1 MAQSEPVRLRVY
13 RELVARLTVD
23 ERLPA
28 ARKLVDEAAKRC
40 SSAASTTALAQWRS
54 ELDALDQALQT
65 RRQRQEAEAQ
75 DAYVQQLR
83 SATSRRSRR
92 AMRPRVPATRHYSRR
107 PVGPSRGESLQ
118 QCGSLSDSWL
128 GVCAAETGSASE
140 TKT

>member
-40 SSAASTTALAQWRS
+40 SSAESTTALAQWRS
-54 ELDALDQALQT
+54 ELDALDQALQA

-83 SATSRRSRR
+83 SRHQQAVAQGDEAASTRYQELLSAAGGASRARAKAVWECERPVARR
-92 AMRPRVPATRHYSRR
+92 AR
-107 PVGPSRGESLQ
+107 
-118 QCGSLSDSWL
+118 
-128 GVCAAETGSASE
+128 AETASASE